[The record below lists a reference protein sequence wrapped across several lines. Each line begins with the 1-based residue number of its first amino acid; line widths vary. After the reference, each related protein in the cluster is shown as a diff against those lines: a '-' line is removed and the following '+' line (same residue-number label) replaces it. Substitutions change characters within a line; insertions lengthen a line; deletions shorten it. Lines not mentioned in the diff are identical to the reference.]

1 MVRDPVR
8 FREFCESARIFWR
21 NNVAPPPPPDAEGR
35 QRIILVEA
43 LSQDLRVNVRTLT
56 VANALRRLEP
66 ARLVV
71 LTGIDDDWATIW
83 SLFDLETNVALA
95 EAYGVDQVVDVHGLV
110 AGRVRGDA
118 EPLVVGGVDVG
129 GPLPS
134 SGIPPQRMDQI
145 VDATA
150 CRMARVARMDDSPE
164 HRAVVER
171 ITATSRE
178 FADVFDALVQQ
189 GEVVALVT
197 SHIDYNNF
205 GLPVEAALRGGVPV
219 LFPQST
225 GGLKSYALFPENHD
239 HDGPIRAGLTRQIGE
254 FFEQHIWSNRELL
267 GQASDLVLHRLKDGL
282 GRPAWWRADGA
293 HSQIQLRDAL
303 ERAAIRTPAAEV
315 VGLDPAKPVVAVF
328 NHAVSDA
335 LGTNVEAFTD
345 LGEWFE
351 RTIEYA
357 VAHDEVQWL
366 FVDHPVQRL
375 YDESGFFEKL
385 AEKHG
390 GHPHLAFFQ
399 SLDLSKTYLVSL
411 TDLAVTVRGSV
422 SNEYPAFGIPAL
434 QAGWSEWS
442 QCGFTRVAETPED
455 YFAQLEKL
463 TAGLLAGEVLI
474 TPEQVERAR
483 LWAWFYRS
491 ASDLTS
497 MVVGHWELG
506 EEDDLLRYLDVS
518 MSHVES
524 DAEQAFVAVRRLWRR
539 REPFL
544 TRTDWLVEHDQLVEN
559 LAGVTR

>member
-35 QRIILVEA
+35 QRIIVVEA

-71 LTGIDDDWATIW
+71 LTGIDDDWSTIW
-83 SLFDLETNVALA
+83 SFFDLETNLALA
-95 EAYGVDQVVDVHGLV
+95 EAYGADQVVDIHSLV
-110 AGRVRGDA
+110 ASRVRGDA
-118 EPLVVGGVDVG
+118 EPLVVGGVDIG

-134 SGIPPQRMDQI
+134 SGIPPERMDQI

-164 HRAVVER
+164 HRTVVER
-171 ITATSRE
+171 IAATSRE

-254 FFEQHIWSNRELL
+254 FFEQHIWSNHELL

-303 ERAAIRTPAAEV
+303 ERSAIRTPAAEV

-335 LGTNVEAFTD
+335 LGTNVEAFAD

-351 RTIEYA
+351 RTIEFA
-357 VAHDEVQWL
+357 VQHDEVQWL
-366 FVDHPVQRL
+366 FVDHPVQLL
-375 YDESGFFEKL
+375 YDESRFFERL
-385 AEKHG
+385 AEKYG
-390 GHPHLAFFQ
+390 GHPHLAFFP

-497 MVVGHWELG
+497 MMVGHWELG

-524 DAEQAFVAVRRLWRR
+524 DAEQAFAAVRRLWRR

-544 TRTDWLVEHDQLVEN
+544 TRTDWLVDHDQLVEN